1 MRRSFDTEATVD
13 VRVEYDY
20 IHGTPDAVSH
30 LDGQPI
36 PGDPPEVTNQRAY
49 TMTTYKALEQALDD
63 ARARGRTEPYDMVE
77 INLWPALSRPAANQ
91 ITEDAHEDA
100 LL

>member
-49 TMTTYKALEQALDD
+49 D